1 MIERITYL
9 ILFADIIFIGWW
21 FATGIFRKF
30 LGLTNPIIFSPI
42 TNIMAIVI
50 ILIGIKTDNA
60 ITKTILYGA
69 ALPIGLIVS
78 LLLSTLTEKTNK
90 KLDNLIAEDN
100 EKKYTEIINDPN
112 TLDVVRSPY
121 PAPIIKVSAEEGTYV
136 NKGDT
141 VLLLEAFK
149 MEITILAPESGV
161 VHLYGKEKQIMT
173 KGEPLFSIGRC

>member
-149 MEITILAPESGV
+149 MEMTILAPESGV
-161 VHLYGKEKQIMT
+161 VHLYGKENQIMT